1 MQYTSGSTANPRGV
15 VLSMRNVTENVDQII
30 RNYFRHEGG
39 APRLPSSVVSW
50 LPLYHDMGLMVG
62 LFIPLFVGCPV
73 ILTSPEAFIRKPAR
87 WMQLLAKHQAPF
99 SAAPNFAFD
108 LAVAKT
114 SEEDMAGLDLGHV
127 NTIINGAEQVQPN
140 TITKFL
146 RRFRP
151 YNLMP
156 AAVKPS
162 YGMAEAVVY
171 LATTK
176 AGSPPTST
184 EFDAD
189 SLARGHAELS
199 TFETE
204 RATRLIRYHSDDKEP
219 LLRIVDP
226 DSNIELGPG
235 RIGEIWI
242 HGKNVSTGYHN
253 ADDALNR
260 DKFQAS
266 IREASAGTPRSP
278 WLRTGD
284 LGFIVGDEFYIVGR
298 MKDLIIQ
305 DGVNHYP
312 DDIETTVKEF
322 TGGRVAAFSVSD
334 DGVEH
339 LVIAAE
345 VRTEHGPDKVTIMDF
360 STIKR
365 LVVSALSKLHG
376 LHVTD
381 FLLVPPGALPKTTS
395 GKISRAACAKQY
407 GANKL
412 QRSSNVPMTD
422 GSVTADKLQKW
433 FREYL
438 STHIECHPNEVSL
451 DVPIRD
457 LGLKSIDVLAIPGD
471 LGDRFGFCI
480 PDLAVWDNP
489 SANDLIDSLLNQR
502 SADSLRESHGHAD
515 RNTQGRG
522 SINEPVAVIGV
533 GCRFPGDIDGPERLW
548 DFLTEKKCAI
558 TAYPDRGFTNAG
570 TFAES
575 GGFLKDVAGF
585 DNRFFDIPPDEALRM
600 DPQQRLLLE
609 VSWEALE
616 HAGIIPESLRL
627 SRTGVFVGVSSTDY
641 VRLVS
646 ASAQQKSTIWD
657 NTGGSSSI
665 IANRISYFLD
675 IQGPSIVIDTACS
688 SSLVAVHL
696 ACRSLSTWDCDIA
709 LVGGTNVLISP
720 EPWGGFR
727 EAGILSQT
735 GCCHAFDKS
744 ADGMVRG
751 EGCGVIVLQRLS
763 DARLEGRR
771 ILAILTGSAVNQDGK
786 SNGIMAPN
794 PSAQIGVLE
803 NACKSARVDPL
814 EIGYVEAHGTGTSL
828 GDRIEAHALG
838 MVFGRKRPGSGPL
851 MIGSIKP
858 NIGHLEGAAGIAGLI
873 KAVLMVERGS
883 LLPSGGFTEP
893 NPAIPFTELGL
904 RVVDELQ
911 EWPVVAGRPRR
922 AGVSSFGFGG
932 TNAHV
937 IVEEAGSVG
946 ADTVS
951 GRADVGGSG
960 GGVVAWVISGKTASA
975 LAAQAGRLGRYVR
988 ARPALDVV
996 DVGYS
1001 LVSTRSVFDHRAVV
1015 VGQTR
1020 DELLAGL
1027 AGVVAGRPEAG
1038 VVCGVG
1044 KPAGKTAFVFAG
1056 QGSQWLGMGSEL
1068 YAAYPVFAEALDAV
1082 VDELDRHL
1090 RYPLRDVIWG
1100 HDQDLLNTTEF
1111 AQPALF
1117 AVEVALYRLLMS
1129 WGVRPGLVLGHSV
1142 GELAAAHVAGALCL
1156 PDAAML
1162 VAARGRLMQAL
1173 PAGGAMFAVQARED
1187 EVAPMLG
1194 HDVSIAAVNGPA
1206 SVVISGAHD
1215 AVSAIADRLR
1225 GQGRR
1230 VHRLAV
1236 SHAFHSALME
1246 PMIAEFTA
1254 VAAELSVG
1262 LPTIPVISNVT
1273 GQLVADDFASAD
1285 YWARHIRAVVR
1296 FGDSVRSAHCAGAS
1310 RFIEVGPGGG
1320 LTSLIEASL
1329 ADAQIV
1335 SVPTLRKD
1343 RPEPV
1348 SVMTAAAQGFV
1359 SGMGLD
1365 WASVFSGYRPK
1376 RVELPTYA
1384 FQHQKFWLAPAPSVS
1399 DPTAAGQIG
1408 ASDGGAELLASS
1420 GFAAR
1425 LAGRSADEQL
1435 AAAIEVVCE
1444 HAAAV
1449 LGRDGAAG
1457 LDAGQAFADSGF
1469 NSLSAVELRNR
1480 LTAVTAVTLPATA
1493 IFDHP
1498 TPTELAQYLITQI
1511 DGHGS
1516 SAAAAANP
1524 AERIDALTDLFLQA
1538 CDAGRDADGWK
1549 MVALASN
1556 TRERMSSP
1564 VRNNVSKNVA
1574 LLADGISDVVVICIP
1589 TLTVLSDQREY
1600 RDIANAM
1607 TGRHSVYSLTL
1618 PGFDSSDALPQNAD
1632 MIVETVSN
1640 AIIDVV
1646 GGSCRFVLS
1655 GYSSGG
1661 VLAYALCSHLSV
1673 KHQRNPLGVALID
1686 TYLPSQIAN
1695 PSMNEGFSPNDTGK
1709 GLSREVIRVARMLN
1723 RLTATRLT
1731 AAATY
1736 AAIFQAWEPG
1746 RSMAPVLNIVAK
1758 DRIATVEN
1766 LREERINRWRTAAAE
1781 AAYSVAEVP
1790 GDHFGM
1796 MSTSSEA
1803 IATEIHD
1810 WISGLVRGPHR

>member
-1 MQYTSGSTANPRGV
+1 
-15 VLSMRNVTENVDQII
+15 
-30 RNYFRHEGG
+30 
-39 APRLPSSVVSW
+39 
-50 LPLYHDMGLMVG
+50 
-62 LFIPLFVGCPV
+62 
-73 ILTSPEAFIRKPAR
+73 
-87 WMQLLAKHQAPF
+87 
-99 SAAPNFAFD
+99 
-108 LAVAKT
+108 
-114 SEEDMAGLDLGHV
+114 
-127 NTIINGAEQVQPN
+127 
-140 TITKFL
+140 
-146 RRFRP
+146 
-151 YNLMP
+151 
-156 AAVKPS
+156 
-162 YGMAEAVVY
+162 
-171 LATTK
+171 
-176 AGSPPTST
+176 
-184 EFDAD
+184 
-189 SLARGHAELS
+189 
-199 TFETE
+199 
-204 RATRLIRYHSDDKEP
+204 
-219 LLRIVDP
+219 
-226 DSNIELGPG
+226 
-235 RIGEIWI
+235 
-242 HGKNVSTGYHN
+242 
-253 ADDALNR
+253 
-260 DKFQAS
+260 
-266 IREASAGTPRSP
+266 
-278 WLRTGD
+278 
-284 LGFIVGDEFYIVGR
+284 
-298 MKDLIIQ
+298 
-305 DGVNHYP
+305 
-312 DDIETTVKEF
+312 
-322 TGGRVAAFSVSD
+322 
-334 DGVEH
+334 
-339 LVIAAE
+339 
-345 VRTEHGPDKVTIMDF
+345 
-360 STIKR
+360 
-365 LVVSALSKLHG
+365 
-376 LHVTD
+376 
-381 FLLVPPGALPKTTS
+381 
-395 GKISRAACAKQY
+395 
-407 GANKL
+407 
-412 QRSSNVPMTD
+412 MTD

-911 EWPVVAGRPRR
+911 EWSVVAGRPRR

-1117 AVEVALYRLLMS
+1117 AVEVALYRLVMS

-1524 AERIDALTDLFLQA
+1524 AERIDALTDVFLQA

-1810 WISGLVRGPHR
+1810 WISGLVRGPHP

>member
-1 MQYTSGSTANPRGV
+1 
-15 VLSMRNVTENVDQII
+15 
-30 RNYFRHEGG
+30 
-39 APRLPSSVVSW
+39 
-50 LPLYHDMGLMVG
+50 
-62 LFIPLFVGCPV
+62 
-73 ILTSPEAFIRKPAR
+73 
-87 WMQLLAKHQAPF
+87 
-99 SAAPNFAFD
+99 
-108 LAVAKT
+108 
-114 SEEDMAGLDLGHV
+114 
-127 NTIINGAEQVQPN
+127 
-140 TITKFL
+140 
-146 RRFRP
+146 
-151 YNLMP
+151 
-156 AAVKPS
+156 
-162 YGMAEAVVY
+162 
-171 LATTK
+171 
-176 AGSPPTST
+176 
-184 EFDAD
+184 
-189 SLARGHAELS
+189 
-199 TFETE
+199 
-204 RATRLIRYHSDDKEP
+204 
-219 LLRIVDP
+219 
-226 DSNIELGPG
+226 
-235 RIGEIWI
+235 
-242 HGKNVSTGYHN
+242 
-253 ADDALNR
+253 
-260 DKFQAS
+260 
-266 IREASAGTPRSP
+266 
-278 WLRTGD
+278 
-284 LGFIVGDEFYIVGR
+284 
-298 MKDLIIQ
+298 
-305 DGVNHYP
+305 
-312 DDIETTVKEF
+312 
-322 TGGRVAAFSVSD
+322 
-334 DGVEH
+334 
-339 LVIAAE
+339 
-345 VRTEHGPDKVTIMDF
+345 
-360 STIKR
+360 
-365 LVVSALSKLHG
+365 
-376 LHVTD
+376 
-381 FLLVPPGALPKTTS
+381 
-395 GKISRAACAKQY
+395 
-407 GANKL
+407 
-412 QRSSNVPMTD
+412 MTD

-471 LGDRFGFCI
+471 LLDRFGFCI

>member
-1 MQYTSGSTANPRGV
+1 MVSR
-15 VLSMRNVTENVDQII
+15 VLVHAYRV
-30 RNYFRHEGG
+30 
-39 APRLPSSVVSW
+39 SS
-50 LPLYHDMGLMVG
+50 
-62 LFIPLFVGCPV
+62 
-73 ILTSPEAFIRKPAR
+73 
-87 WMQLLAKHQAPF
+87 
-99 SAAPNFAFD
+99 
-108 LAVAKT
+108 
-114 SEEDMAGLDLGHV
+114 
-127 NTIINGAEQVQPN
+127 
-140 TITKFL
+140 
-146 RRFRP
+146 
-151 YNLMP
+151 
-156 AAVKPS
+156 
-162 YGMAEAVVY
+162 
-171 LATTK
+171 
-176 AGSPPTST
+176 
-184 EFDAD
+184 
-189 SLARGHAELS
+189 
-199 TFETE
+199 
-204 RATRLIRYHSDDKEP
+204 
-219 LLRIVDP
+219 
-226 DSNIELGPG
+226 
-235 RIGEIWI
+235 
-242 HGKNVSTGYHN
+242 
-253 ADDALNR
+253 
-260 DKFQAS
+260 
-266 IREASAGTPRSP
+266 
-278 WLRTGD
+278 
-284 LGFIVGDEFYIVGR
+284 
-298 MKDLIIQ
+298 
-305 DGVNHYP
+305 
-312 DDIETTVKEF
+312 
-322 TGGRVAAFSVSD
+322 
-334 DGVEH
+334 
-339 LVIAAE
+339 
-345 VRTEHGPDKVTIMDF
+345 
-360 STIKR
+360 
-365 LVVSALSKLHG
+365 
-376 LHVTD
+376 
-381 FLLVPPGALPKTTS
+381 
-395 GKISRAACAKQY
+395 
-407 GANKL
+407 
-412 QRSSNVPMTD
+412 
-422 GSVTADKLQKW
+422 
-433 FREYL
+433 
-438 STHIECHPNEVSL
+438 NEVSL

-751 EGCGVIVLQRLS
+751 EGCGVIVLQRRS

-1254 VAAELSVG
+1254 VAAELSAG

-1810 WISGLVRGPHR
+1810 WISGLVRGPHP

>member
-1 MQYTSGSTANPRGV
+1 
-15 VLSMRNVTENVDQII
+15 
-30 RNYFRHEGG
+30 
-39 APRLPSSVVSW
+39 
-50 LPLYHDMGLMVG
+50 
-62 LFIPLFVGCPV
+62 
-73 ILTSPEAFIRKPAR
+73 
-87 WMQLLAKHQAPF
+87 
-99 SAAPNFAFD
+99 
-108 LAVAKT
+108 
-114 SEEDMAGLDLGHV
+114 
-127 NTIINGAEQVQPN
+127 
-140 TITKFL
+140 
-146 RRFRP
+146 
-151 YNLMP
+151 
-156 AAVKPS
+156 
-162 YGMAEAVVY
+162 
-171 LATTK
+171 
-176 AGSPPTST
+176 
-184 EFDAD
+184 
-189 SLARGHAELS
+189 
-199 TFETE
+199 
-204 RATRLIRYHSDDKEP
+204 
-219 LLRIVDP
+219 
-226 DSNIELGPG
+226 
-235 RIGEIWI
+235 
-242 HGKNVSTGYHN
+242 
-253 ADDALNR
+253 
-260 DKFQAS
+260 
-266 IREASAGTPRSP
+266 
-278 WLRTGD
+278 
-284 LGFIVGDEFYIVGR
+284 
-298 MKDLIIQ
+298 
-305 DGVNHYP
+305 
-312 DDIETTVKEF
+312 
-322 TGGRVAAFSVSD
+322 
-334 DGVEH
+334 
-339 LVIAAE
+339 
-345 VRTEHGPDKVTIMDF
+345 
-360 STIKR
+360 
-365 LVVSALSKLHG
+365 
-376 LHVTD
+376 
-381 FLLVPPGALPKTTS
+381 
-395 GKISRAACAKQY
+395 
-407 GANKL
+407 
-412 QRSSNVPMTD
+412 MTD

-641 VRLVS
+641 IRLVS

>member
-1 MQYTSGSTANPRGV
+1 MVSR
-15 VLSMRNVTENVDQII
+15 VLVHAYRV
-30 RNYFRHEGG
+30 
-39 APRLPSSVVSW
+39 SS
-50 LPLYHDMGLMVG
+50 
-62 LFIPLFVGCPV
+62 
-73 ILTSPEAFIRKPAR
+73 
-87 WMQLLAKHQAPF
+87 
-99 SAAPNFAFD
+99 
-108 LAVAKT
+108 
-114 SEEDMAGLDLGHV
+114 
-127 NTIINGAEQVQPN
+127 
-140 TITKFL
+140 
-146 RRFRP
+146 
-151 YNLMP
+151 
-156 AAVKPS
+156 
-162 YGMAEAVVY
+162 
-171 LATTK
+171 
-176 AGSPPTST
+176 
-184 EFDAD
+184 
-189 SLARGHAELS
+189 
-199 TFETE
+199 
-204 RATRLIRYHSDDKEP
+204 
-219 LLRIVDP
+219 
-226 DSNIELGPG
+226 
-235 RIGEIWI
+235 
-242 HGKNVSTGYHN
+242 
-253 ADDALNR
+253 
-260 DKFQAS
+260 
-266 IREASAGTPRSP
+266 
-278 WLRTGD
+278 
-284 LGFIVGDEFYIVGR
+284 
-298 MKDLIIQ
+298 
-305 DGVNHYP
+305 
-312 DDIETTVKEF
+312 
-322 TGGRVAAFSVSD
+322 
-334 DGVEH
+334 
-339 LVIAAE
+339 
-345 VRTEHGPDKVTIMDF
+345 
-360 STIKR
+360 
-365 LVVSALSKLHG
+365 
-376 LHVTD
+376 
-381 FLLVPPGALPKTTS
+381 
-395 GKISRAACAKQY
+395 
-407 GANKL
+407 
-412 QRSSNVPMTD
+412 
-422 GSVTADKLQKW
+422 
-433 FREYL
+433 
-438 STHIECHPNEVSL
+438 NEVSL

-1736 AAIFQAWEPG
+1736 AAIFQVWEPG

-1810 WISGLVRGPHR
+1810 WISGLVRGPHP

>member
-1 MQYTSGSTANPRGV
+1 MVSR
-15 VLSMRNVTENVDQII
+15 VLVHAYRV
-30 RNYFRHEGG
+30 
-39 APRLPSSVVSW
+39 SS
-50 LPLYHDMGLMVG
+50 
-62 LFIPLFVGCPV
+62 
-73 ILTSPEAFIRKPAR
+73 
-87 WMQLLAKHQAPF
+87 
-99 SAAPNFAFD
+99 
-108 LAVAKT
+108 
-114 SEEDMAGLDLGHV
+114 
-127 NTIINGAEQVQPN
+127 
-140 TITKFL
+140 
-146 RRFRP
+146 
-151 YNLMP
+151 
-156 AAVKPS
+156 
-162 YGMAEAVVY
+162 
-171 LATTK
+171 
-176 AGSPPTST
+176 
-184 EFDAD
+184 
-189 SLARGHAELS
+189 
-199 TFETE
+199 
-204 RATRLIRYHSDDKEP
+204 
-219 LLRIVDP
+219 
-226 DSNIELGPG
+226 
-235 RIGEIWI
+235 
-242 HGKNVSTGYHN
+242 
-253 ADDALNR
+253 
-260 DKFQAS
+260 
-266 IREASAGTPRSP
+266 
-278 WLRTGD
+278 
-284 LGFIVGDEFYIVGR
+284 
-298 MKDLIIQ
+298 
-305 DGVNHYP
+305 
-312 DDIETTVKEF
+312 
-322 TGGRVAAFSVSD
+322 
-334 DGVEH
+334 
-339 LVIAAE
+339 
-345 VRTEHGPDKVTIMDF
+345 
-360 STIKR
+360 
-365 LVVSALSKLHG
+365 
-376 LHVTD
+376 
-381 FLLVPPGALPKTTS
+381 
-395 GKISRAACAKQY
+395 
-407 GANKL
+407 
-412 QRSSNVPMTD
+412 
-422 GSVTADKLQKW
+422 
-433 FREYL
+433 
-438 STHIECHPNEVSL
+438 NEVSL

-1646 GGSCRFVLS
+1646 GGSCLFVLS

-1810 WISGLVRGPHR
+1810 WISGLVRGPHP

>member
-1 MQYTSGSTANPRGV
+1 
-15 VLSMRNVTENVDQII
+15 
-30 RNYFRHEGG
+30 
-39 APRLPSSVVSW
+39 
-50 LPLYHDMGLMVG
+50 
-62 LFIPLFVGCPV
+62 
-73 ILTSPEAFIRKPAR
+73 
-87 WMQLLAKHQAPF
+87 
-99 SAAPNFAFD
+99 
-108 LAVAKT
+108 
-114 SEEDMAGLDLGHV
+114 
-127 NTIINGAEQVQPN
+127 
-140 TITKFL
+140 
-146 RRFRP
+146 
-151 YNLMP
+151 
-156 AAVKPS
+156 
-162 YGMAEAVVY
+162 
-171 LATTK
+171 
-176 AGSPPTST
+176 
-184 EFDAD
+184 
-189 SLARGHAELS
+189 
-199 TFETE
+199 
-204 RATRLIRYHSDDKEP
+204 
-219 LLRIVDP
+219 
-226 DSNIELGPG
+226 
-235 RIGEIWI
+235 
-242 HGKNVSTGYHN
+242 
-253 ADDALNR
+253 
-260 DKFQAS
+260 
-266 IREASAGTPRSP
+266 
-278 WLRTGD
+278 
-284 LGFIVGDEFYIVGR
+284 
-298 MKDLIIQ
+298 
-305 DGVNHYP
+305 
-312 DDIETTVKEF
+312 
-322 TGGRVAAFSVSD
+322 
-334 DGVEH
+334 
-339 LVIAAE
+339 
-345 VRTEHGPDKVTIMDF
+345 
-360 STIKR
+360 
-365 LVVSALSKLHG
+365 
-376 LHVTD
+376 
-381 FLLVPPGALPKTTS
+381 
-395 GKISRAACAKQY
+395 
-407 GANKL
+407 
-412 QRSSNVPMTD
+412 MTD

-433 FREYL
+433 FREYV

-1709 GLSREVIRVARMLN
+1709 GLSLEVIRVARMLN

-1810 WISGLVRGPHR
+1810 WISGLVRGPHP

>member
-1 MQYTSGSTANPRGV
+1 
-15 VLSMRNVTENVDQII
+15 
-30 RNYFRHEGG
+30 
-39 APRLPSSVVSW
+39 
-50 LPLYHDMGLMVG
+50 
-62 LFIPLFVGCPV
+62 
-73 ILTSPEAFIRKPAR
+73 
-87 WMQLLAKHQAPF
+87 
-99 SAAPNFAFD
+99 
-108 LAVAKT
+108 
-114 SEEDMAGLDLGHV
+114 
-127 NTIINGAEQVQPN
+127 
-140 TITKFL
+140 
-146 RRFRP
+146 
-151 YNLMP
+151 
-156 AAVKPS
+156 
-162 YGMAEAVVY
+162 
-171 LATTK
+171 
-176 AGSPPTST
+176 
-184 EFDAD
+184 
-189 SLARGHAELS
+189 
-199 TFETE
+199 
-204 RATRLIRYHSDDKEP
+204 
-219 LLRIVDP
+219 
-226 DSNIELGPG
+226 
-235 RIGEIWI
+235 
-242 HGKNVSTGYHN
+242 
-253 ADDALNR
+253 
-260 DKFQAS
+260 
-266 IREASAGTPRSP
+266 
-278 WLRTGD
+278 
-284 LGFIVGDEFYIVGR
+284 
-298 MKDLIIQ
+298 
-305 DGVNHYP
+305 
-312 DDIETTVKEF
+312 
-322 TGGRVAAFSVSD
+322 
-334 DGVEH
+334 
-339 LVIAAE
+339 
-345 VRTEHGPDKVTIMDF
+345 
-360 STIKR
+360 
-365 LVVSALSKLHG
+365 
-376 LHVTD
+376 
-381 FLLVPPGALPKTTS
+381 
-395 GKISRAACAKQY
+395 
-407 GANKL
+407 
-412 QRSSNVPMTD
+412 MTD

-1162 VAARGRLMQAL
+1162 VAARGRLMQAW

-1810 WISGLVRGPHR
+1810 WISGLVRGPHP

>member
-1 MQYTSGSTANPRGV
+1 
-15 VLSMRNVTENVDQII
+15 
-30 RNYFRHEGG
+30 
-39 APRLPSSVVSW
+39 
-50 LPLYHDMGLMVG
+50 
-62 LFIPLFVGCPV
+62 
-73 ILTSPEAFIRKPAR
+73 
-87 WMQLLAKHQAPF
+87 
-99 SAAPNFAFD
+99 
-108 LAVAKT
+108 
-114 SEEDMAGLDLGHV
+114 
-127 NTIINGAEQVQPN
+127 
-140 TITKFL
+140 
-146 RRFRP
+146 
-151 YNLMP
+151 
-156 AAVKPS
+156 
-162 YGMAEAVVY
+162 
-171 LATTK
+171 
-176 AGSPPTST
+176 
-184 EFDAD
+184 
-189 SLARGHAELS
+189 
-199 TFETE
+199 
-204 RATRLIRYHSDDKEP
+204 
-219 LLRIVDP
+219 
-226 DSNIELGPG
+226 
-235 RIGEIWI
+235 
-242 HGKNVSTGYHN
+242 
-253 ADDALNR
+253 
-260 DKFQAS
+260 
-266 IREASAGTPRSP
+266 
-278 WLRTGD
+278 
-284 LGFIVGDEFYIVGR
+284 
-298 MKDLIIQ
+298 
-305 DGVNHYP
+305 
-312 DDIETTVKEF
+312 
-322 TGGRVAAFSVSD
+322 
-334 DGVEH
+334 
-339 LVIAAE
+339 
-345 VRTEHGPDKVTIMDF
+345 
-360 STIKR
+360 
-365 LVVSALSKLHG
+365 
-376 LHVTD
+376 
-381 FLLVPPGALPKTTS
+381 
-395 GKISRAACAKQY
+395 
-407 GANKL
+407 
-412 QRSSNVPMTD
+412 MTD

-433 FREYL
+433 FREYV

-675 IQGPSIVIDTACS
+675 IQGPPIVIDTACS

-709 LVGGTNVLISP
+709 LVGGTNVLTSP

-1810 WISGLVRGPHR
+1810 WISGLVRGPHP

>member
-1 MQYTSGSTANPRGV
+1 
-15 VLSMRNVTENVDQII
+15 
-30 RNYFRHEGG
+30 
-39 APRLPSSVVSW
+39 
-50 LPLYHDMGLMVG
+50 
-62 LFIPLFVGCPV
+62 
-73 ILTSPEAFIRKPAR
+73 
-87 WMQLLAKHQAPF
+87 
-99 SAAPNFAFD
+99 
-108 LAVAKT
+108 
-114 SEEDMAGLDLGHV
+114 
-127 NTIINGAEQVQPN
+127 
-140 TITKFL
+140 
-146 RRFRP
+146 
-151 YNLMP
+151 
-156 AAVKPS
+156 
-162 YGMAEAVVY
+162 
-171 LATTK
+171 
-176 AGSPPTST
+176 
-184 EFDAD
+184 
-189 SLARGHAELS
+189 
-199 TFETE
+199 
-204 RATRLIRYHSDDKEP
+204 
-219 LLRIVDP
+219 
-226 DSNIELGPG
+226 
-235 RIGEIWI
+235 
-242 HGKNVSTGYHN
+242 
-253 ADDALNR
+253 
-260 DKFQAS
+260 
-266 IREASAGTPRSP
+266 
-278 WLRTGD
+278 
-284 LGFIVGDEFYIVGR
+284 
-298 MKDLIIQ
+298 
-305 DGVNHYP
+305 
-312 DDIETTVKEF
+312 
-322 TGGRVAAFSVSD
+322 
-334 DGVEH
+334 
-339 LVIAAE
+339 
-345 VRTEHGPDKVTIMDF
+345 
-360 STIKR
+360 
-365 LVVSALSKLHG
+365 
-376 LHVTD
+376 
-381 FLLVPPGALPKTTS
+381 
-395 GKISRAACAKQY
+395 
-407 GANKL
+407 
-412 QRSSNVPMTD
+412 MTD

-960 GGVVAWVISGKTASA
+960 GGVVAWVISGKKASA

-1723 RLTATRLT
+1723 RLTAARLT

-1810 WISGLVRGPHR
+1810 WISGLVRGPHP

>member
-1 MQYTSGSTANPRGV
+1 
-15 VLSMRNVTENVDQII
+15 
-30 RNYFRHEGG
+30 
-39 APRLPSSVVSW
+39 
-50 LPLYHDMGLMVG
+50 
-62 LFIPLFVGCPV
+62 
-73 ILTSPEAFIRKPAR
+73 
-87 WMQLLAKHQAPF
+87 
-99 SAAPNFAFD
+99 
-108 LAVAKT
+108 
-114 SEEDMAGLDLGHV
+114 
-127 NTIINGAEQVQPN
+127 
-140 TITKFL
+140 
-146 RRFRP
+146 
-151 YNLMP
+151 
-156 AAVKPS
+156 
-162 YGMAEAVVY
+162 
-171 LATTK
+171 
-176 AGSPPTST
+176 
-184 EFDAD
+184 
-189 SLARGHAELS
+189 
-199 TFETE
+199 
-204 RATRLIRYHSDDKEP
+204 
-219 LLRIVDP
+219 
-226 DSNIELGPG
+226 
-235 RIGEIWI
+235 
-242 HGKNVSTGYHN
+242 
-253 ADDALNR
+253 
-260 DKFQAS
+260 
-266 IREASAGTPRSP
+266 
-278 WLRTGD
+278 
-284 LGFIVGDEFYIVGR
+284 
-298 MKDLIIQ
+298 
-305 DGVNHYP
+305 
-312 DDIETTVKEF
+312 
-322 TGGRVAAFSVSD
+322 
-334 DGVEH
+334 
-339 LVIAAE
+339 
-345 VRTEHGPDKVTIMDF
+345 
-360 STIKR
+360 
-365 LVVSALSKLHG
+365 
-376 LHVTD
+376 
-381 FLLVPPGALPKTTS
+381 
-395 GKISRAACAKQY
+395 
-407 GANKL
+407 
-412 QRSSNVPMTD
+412 MTD

-433 FREYL
+433 FREYV

-548 DFLTEKKCAI
+548 DFLTEKKYAI

-1810 WISGLVRGPHR
+1810 WISGLVRGPHP

>member
-1 MQYTSGSTANPRGV
+1 
-15 VLSMRNVTENVDQII
+15 
-30 RNYFRHEGG
+30 
-39 APRLPSSVVSW
+39 
-50 LPLYHDMGLMVG
+50 
-62 LFIPLFVGCPV
+62 
-73 ILTSPEAFIRKPAR
+73 
-87 WMQLLAKHQAPF
+87 
-99 SAAPNFAFD
+99 
-108 LAVAKT
+108 
-114 SEEDMAGLDLGHV
+114 
-127 NTIINGAEQVQPN
+127 
-140 TITKFL
+140 
-146 RRFRP
+146 
-151 YNLMP
+151 
-156 AAVKPS
+156 
-162 YGMAEAVVY
+162 
-171 LATTK
+171 
-176 AGSPPTST
+176 
-184 EFDAD
+184 
-189 SLARGHAELS
+189 
-199 TFETE
+199 
-204 RATRLIRYHSDDKEP
+204 
-219 LLRIVDP
+219 
-226 DSNIELGPG
+226 
-235 RIGEIWI
+235 
-242 HGKNVSTGYHN
+242 
-253 ADDALNR
+253 
-260 DKFQAS
+260 
-266 IREASAGTPRSP
+266 
-278 WLRTGD
+278 
-284 LGFIVGDEFYIVGR
+284 
-298 MKDLIIQ
+298 
-305 DGVNHYP
+305 
-312 DDIETTVKEF
+312 
-322 TGGRVAAFSVSD
+322 
-334 DGVEH
+334 
-339 LVIAAE
+339 
-345 VRTEHGPDKVTIMDF
+345 
-360 STIKR
+360 
-365 LVVSALSKLHG
+365 
-376 LHVTD
+376 
-381 FLLVPPGALPKTTS
+381 
-395 GKISRAACAKQY
+395 
-407 GANKL
+407 
-412 QRSSNVPMTD
+412 MTD

-433 FREYL
+433 FREYV

-471 LGDRFGFCI
+471 LGYRFGFCI

-646 ASAQQKSTIWD
+646 ASAQQNSTIWD

-922 AGVSSFGFGG
+922 AGLSSFGFGG

-1810 WISGLVRGPHR
+1810 WISGLVRGPHP

>member
-1 MQYTSGSTANPRGV
+1 MVSR
-15 VLSMRNVTENVDQII
+15 VLVHAYRV
-30 RNYFRHEGG
+30 
-39 APRLPSSVVSW
+39 SS
-50 LPLYHDMGLMVG
+50 
-62 LFIPLFVGCPV
+62 
-73 ILTSPEAFIRKPAR
+73 
-87 WMQLLAKHQAPF
+87 
-99 SAAPNFAFD
+99 
-108 LAVAKT
+108 
-114 SEEDMAGLDLGHV
+114 
-127 NTIINGAEQVQPN
+127 
-140 TITKFL
+140 
-146 RRFRP
+146 
-151 YNLMP
+151 
-156 AAVKPS
+156 
-162 YGMAEAVVY
+162 
-171 LATTK
+171 
-176 AGSPPTST
+176 
-184 EFDAD
+184 
-189 SLARGHAELS
+189 
-199 TFETE
+199 
-204 RATRLIRYHSDDKEP
+204 
-219 LLRIVDP
+219 
-226 DSNIELGPG
+226 
-235 RIGEIWI
+235 
-242 HGKNVSTGYHN
+242 
-253 ADDALNR
+253 
-260 DKFQAS
+260 
-266 IREASAGTPRSP
+266 
-278 WLRTGD
+278 
-284 LGFIVGDEFYIVGR
+284 
-298 MKDLIIQ
+298 
-305 DGVNHYP
+305 
-312 DDIETTVKEF
+312 
-322 TGGRVAAFSVSD
+322 
-334 DGVEH
+334 
-339 LVIAAE
+339 
-345 VRTEHGPDKVTIMDF
+345 
-360 STIKR
+360 
-365 LVVSALSKLHG
+365 
-376 LHVTD
+376 
-381 FLLVPPGALPKTTS
+381 
-395 GKISRAACAKQY
+395 
-407 GANKL
+407 
-412 QRSSNVPMTD
+412 
-422 GSVTADKLQKW
+422 
-433 FREYL
+433 
-438 STHIECHPNEVSL
+438 NEVSL

-1449 LGRDGAAG
+1449 LGRDGAAA

-1810 WISGLVRGPHR
+1810 WISGLVRGPHP

>member
-1 MQYTSGSTANPRGV
+1 
-15 VLSMRNVTENVDQII
+15 
-30 RNYFRHEGG
+30 
-39 APRLPSSVVSW
+39 
-50 LPLYHDMGLMVG
+50 
-62 LFIPLFVGCPV
+62 
-73 ILTSPEAFIRKPAR
+73 
-87 WMQLLAKHQAPF
+87 
-99 SAAPNFAFD
+99 
-108 LAVAKT
+108 
-114 SEEDMAGLDLGHV
+114 
-127 NTIINGAEQVQPN
+127 
-140 TITKFL
+140 
-146 RRFRP
+146 
-151 YNLMP
+151 
-156 AAVKPS
+156 
-162 YGMAEAVVY
+162 
-171 LATTK
+171 
-176 AGSPPTST
+176 
-184 EFDAD
+184 
-189 SLARGHAELS
+189 
-199 TFETE
+199 
-204 RATRLIRYHSDDKEP
+204 
-219 LLRIVDP
+219 
-226 DSNIELGPG
+226 
-235 RIGEIWI
+235 
-242 HGKNVSTGYHN
+242 
-253 ADDALNR
+253 
-260 DKFQAS
+260 
-266 IREASAGTPRSP
+266 
-278 WLRTGD
+278 
-284 LGFIVGDEFYIVGR
+284 
-298 MKDLIIQ
+298 
-305 DGVNHYP
+305 
-312 DDIETTVKEF
+312 
-322 TGGRVAAFSVSD
+322 
-334 DGVEH
+334 
-339 LVIAAE
+339 
-345 VRTEHGPDKVTIMDF
+345 
-360 STIKR
+360 
-365 LVVSALSKLHG
+365 
-376 LHVTD
+376 
-381 FLLVPPGALPKTTS
+381 
-395 GKISRAACAKQY
+395 
-407 GANKL
+407 
-412 QRSSNVPMTD
+412 MTD

-1117 AVEVALYRLLMS
+1117 AVEVALYRLVMS

-1524 AERIDALTDLFLQA
+1524 AERIDALTDVFLQA

-1574 LLADGISDVVVICIP
+1574 LLADGIFDVVVICIP

-1810 WISGLVRGPHR
+1810 WISGLVRGPHP

>member
-1 MQYTSGSTANPRGV
+1 
-15 VLSMRNVTENVDQII
+15 
-30 RNYFRHEGG
+30 
-39 APRLPSSVVSW
+39 
-50 LPLYHDMGLMVG
+50 
-62 LFIPLFVGCPV
+62 
-73 ILTSPEAFIRKPAR
+73 
-87 WMQLLAKHQAPF
+87 
-99 SAAPNFAFD
+99 
-108 LAVAKT
+108 
-114 SEEDMAGLDLGHV
+114 
-127 NTIINGAEQVQPN
+127 
-140 TITKFL
+140 
-146 RRFRP
+146 
-151 YNLMP
+151 
-156 AAVKPS
+156 
-162 YGMAEAVVY
+162 
-171 LATTK
+171 
-176 AGSPPTST
+176 
-184 EFDAD
+184 
-189 SLARGHAELS
+189 
-199 TFETE
+199 
-204 RATRLIRYHSDDKEP
+204 
-219 LLRIVDP
+219 
-226 DSNIELGPG
+226 
-235 RIGEIWI
+235 
-242 HGKNVSTGYHN
+242 
-253 ADDALNR
+253 
-260 DKFQAS
+260 
-266 IREASAGTPRSP
+266 
-278 WLRTGD
+278 
-284 LGFIVGDEFYIVGR
+284 
-298 MKDLIIQ
+298 
-305 DGVNHYP
+305 
-312 DDIETTVKEF
+312 
-322 TGGRVAAFSVSD
+322 
-334 DGVEH
+334 
-339 LVIAAE
+339 
-345 VRTEHGPDKVTIMDF
+345 
-360 STIKR
+360 
-365 LVVSALSKLHG
+365 
-376 LHVTD
+376 
-381 FLLVPPGALPKTTS
+381 
-395 GKISRAACAKQY
+395 
-407 GANKL
+407 
-412 QRSSNVPMTD
+412 MTD

-433 FREYL
+433 FREYV

-904 RVVDELQ
+904 RVVYELQ

-1810 WISGLVRGPHR
+1810 WISGLVRGPHP

>member
-1 MQYTSGSTANPRGV
+1 
-15 VLSMRNVTENVDQII
+15 
-30 RNYFRHEGG
+30 
-39 APRLPSSVVSW
+39 
-50 LPLYHDMGLMVG
+50 
-62 LFIPLFVGCPV
+62 
-73 ILTSPEAFIRKPAR
+73 
-87 WMQLLAKHQAPF
+87 
-99 SAAPNFAFD
+99 
-108 LAVAKT
+108 
-114 SEEDMAGLDLGHV
+114 
-127 NTIINGAEQVQPN
+127 
-140 TITKFL
+140 
-146 RRFRP
+146 
-151 YNLMP
+151 
-156 AAVKPS
+156 
-162 YGMAEAVVY
+162 
-171 LATTK
+171 
-176 AGSPPTST
+176 
-184 EFDAD
+184 
-189 SLARGHAELS
+189 
-199 TFETE
+199 
-204 RATRLIRYHSDDKEP
+204 
-219 LLRIVDP
+219 
-226 DSNIELGPG
+226 
-235 RIGEIWI
+235 
-242 HGKNVSTGYHN
+242 
-253 ADDALNR
+253 
-260 DKFQAS
+260 
-266 IREASAGTPRSP
+266 
-278 WLRTGD
+278 
-284 LGFIVGDEFYIVGR
+284 
-298 MKDLIIQ
+298 
-305 DGVNHYP
+305 
-312 DDIETTVKEF
+312 
-322 TGGRVAAFSVSD
+322 
-334 DGVEH
+334 
-339 LVIAAE
+339 
-345 VRTEHGPDKVTIMDF
+345 
-360 STIKR
+360 
-365 LVVSALSKLHG
+365 
-376 LHVTD
+376 
-381 FLLVPPGALPKTTS
+381 
-395 GKISRAACAKQY
+395 
-407 GANKL
+407 
-412 QRSSNVPMTD
+412 MTD

-522 SINEPVAVIGV
+522 SINEPFAVIGV

-1810 WISGLVRGPHR
+1810 WISGLVRGPHP

>member
-1 MQYTSGSTANPRGV
+1 
-15 VLSMRNVTENVDQII
+15 
-30 RNYFRHEGG
+30 
-39 APRLPSSVVSW
+39 
-50 LPLYHDMGLMVG
+50 
-62 LFIPLFVGCPV
+62 
-73 ILTSPEAFIRKPAR
+73 
-87 WMQLLAKHQAPF
+87 
-99 SAAPNFAFD
+99 
-108 LAVAKT
+108 
-114 SEEDMAGLDLGHV
+114 
-127 NTIINGAEQVQPN
+127 
-140 TITKFL
+140 
-146 RRFRP
+146 
-151 YNLMP
+151 
-156 AAVKPS
+156 
-162 YGMAEAVVY
+162 
-171 LATTK
+171 
-176 AGSPPTST
+176 
-184 EFDAD
+184 
-189 SLARGHAELS
+189 
-199 TFETE
+199 
-204 RATRLIRYHSDDKEP
+204 
-219 LLRIVDP
+219 
-226 DSNIELGPG
+226 
-235 RIGEIWI
+235 
-242 HGKNVSTGYHN
+242 
-253 ADDALNR
+253 
-260 DKFQAS
+260 
-266 IREASAGTPRSP
+266 
-278 WLRTGD
+278 
-284 LGFIVGDEFYIVGR
+284 
-298 MKDLIIQ
+298 
-305 DGVNHYP
+305 
-312 DDIETTVKEF
+312 
-322 TGGRVAAFSVSD
+322 
-334 DGVEH
+334 
-339 LVIAAE
+339 
-345 VRTEHGPDKVTIMDF
+345 
-360 STIKR
+360 
-365 LVVSALSKLHG
+365 
-376 LHVTD
+376 
-381 FLLVPPGALPKTTS
+381 
-395 GKISRAACAKQY
+395 
-407 GANKL
+407 
-412 QRSSNVPMTD
+412 MTD

-433 FREYL
+433 FREYV

-675 IQGPSIVIDTACS
+675 IQGPPIVIDTACS

-1564 VRNNVSKNVA
+1564 VRNNVWKNVA

-1810 WISGLVRGPHR
+1810 WISGLVRGPHP

>member
-1 MQYTSGSTANPRGV
+1 MVSR
-15 VLSMRNVTENVDQII
+15 VLVHAYRV
-30 RNYFRHEGG
+30 
-39 APRLPSSVVSW
+39 SS
-50 LPLYHDMGLMVG
+50 
-62 LFIPLFVGCPV
+62 
-73 ILTSPEAFIRKPAR
+73 
-87 WMQLLAKHQAPF
+87 
-99 SAAPNFAFD
+99 
-108 LAVAKT
+108 
-114 SEEDMAGLDLGHV
+114 
-127 NTIINGAEQVQPN
+127 
-140 TITKFL
+140 
-146 RRFRP
+146 
-151 YNLMP
+151 
-156 AAVKPS
+156 
-162 YGMAEAVVY
+162 
-171 LATTK
+171 
-176 AGSPPTST
+176 
-184 EFDAD
+184 
-189 SLARGHAELS
+189 
-199 TFETE
+199 
-204 RATRLIRYHSDDKEP
+204 
-219 LLRIVDP
+219 
-226 DSNIELGPG
+226 
-235 RIGEIWI
+235 
-242 HGKNVSTGYHN
+242 
-253 ADDALNR
+253 
-260 DKFQAS
+260 
-266 IREASAGTPRSP
+266 
-278 WLRTGD
+278 
-284 LGFIVGDEFYIVGR
+284 
-298 MKDLIIQ
+298 
-305 DGVNHYP
+305 
-312 DDIETTVKEF
+312 
-322 TGGRVAAFSVSD
+322 
-334 DGVEH
+334 
-339 LVIAAE
+339 
-345 VRTEHGPDKVTIMDF
+345 
-360 STIKR
+360 
-365 LVVSALSKLHG
+365 
-376 LHVTD
+376 
-381 FLLVPPGALPKTTS
+381 
-395 GKISRAACAKQY
+395 
-407 GANKL
+407 
-412 QRSSNVPMTD
+412 
-422 GSVTADKLQKW
+422 
-433 FREYL
+433 
-438 STHIECHPNEVSL
+438 NEVSL

-1343 RPEPV
+1343 RPAPV

-1810 WISGLVRGPHR
+1810 WISGLVRGPHP

>member
-1 MQYTSGSTANPRGV
+1 
-15 VLSMRNVTENVDQII
+15 
-30 RNYFRHEGG
+30 
-39 APRLPSSVVSW
+39 
-50 LPLYHDMGLMVG
+50 
-62 LFIPLFVGCPV
+62 
-73 ILTSPEAFIRKPAR
+73 
-87 WMQLLAKHQAPF
+87 
-99 SAAPNFAFD
+99 
-108 LAVAKT
+108 
-114 SEEDMAGLDLGHV
+114 
-127 NTIINGAEQVQPN
+127 
-140 TITKFL
+140 
-146 RRFRP
+146 
-151 YNLMP
+151 
-156 AAVKPS
+156 
-162 YGMAEAVVY
+162 
-171 LATTK
+171 
-176 AGSPPTST
+176 
-184 EFDAD
+184 
-189 SLARGHAELS
+189 
-199 TFETE
+199 
-204 RATRLIRYHSDDKEP
+204 
-219 LLRIVDP
+219 
-226 DSNIELGPG
+226 
-235 RIGEIWI
+235 
-242 HGKNVSTGYHN
+242 
-253 ADDALNR
+253 
-260 DKFQAS
+260 
-266 IREASAGTPRSP
+266 
-278 WLRTGD
+278 
-284 LGFIVGDEFYIVGR
+284 
-298 MKDLIIQ
+298 
-305 DGVNHYP
+305 
-312 DDIETTVKEF
+312 
-322 TGGRVAAFSVSD
+322 
-334 DGVEH
+334 
-339 LVIAAE
+339 
-345 VRTEHGPDKVTIMDF
+345 
-360 STIKR
+360 
-365 LVVSALSKLHG
+365 
-376 LHVTD
+376 
-381 FLLVPPGALPKTTS
+381 
-395 GKISRAACAKQY
+395 
-407 GANKL
+407 
-412 QRSSNVPMTD
+412 MTD

-457 LGLKSIDVLAIPGD
+457 LGLKSIDVLAIPVD

>member
-1 MQYTSGSTANPRGV
+1 
-15 VLSMRNVTENVDQII
+15 
-30 RNYFRHEGG
+30 
-39 APRLPSSVVSW
+39 
-50 LPLYHDMGLMVG
+50 
-62 LFIPLFVGCPV
+62 
-73 ILTSPEAFIRKPAR
+73 
-87 WMQLLAKHQAPF
+87 
-99 SAAPNFAFD
+99 
-108 LAVAKT
+108 
-114 SEEDMAGLDLGHV
+114 
-127 NTIINGAEQVQPN
+127 
-140 TITKFL
+140 
-146 RRFRP
+146 
-151 YNLMP
+151 
-156 AAVKPS
+156 
-162 YGMAEAVVY
+162 
-171 LATTK
+171 
-176 AGSPPTST
+176 
-184 EFDAD
+184 
-189 SLARGHAELS
+189 
-199 TFETE
+199 
-204 RATRLIRYHSDDKEP
+204 
-219 LLRIVDP
+219 
-226 DSNIELGPG
+226 
-235 RIGEIWI
+235 
-242 HGKNVSTGYHN
+242 
-253 ADDALNR
+253 
-260 DKFQAS
+260 
-266 IREASAGTPRSP
+266 
-278 WLRTGD
+278 
-284 LGFIVGDEFYIVGR
+284 
-298 MKDLIIQ
+298 
-305 DGVNHYP
+305 
-312 DDIETTVKEF
+312 
-322 TGGRVAAFSVSD
+322 
-334 DGVEH
+334 
-339 LVIAAE
+339 
-345 VRTEHGPDKVTIMDF
+345 
-360 STIKR
+360 
-365 LVVSALSKLHG
+365 
-376 LHVTD
+376 
-381 FLLVPPGALPKTTS
+381 
-395 GKISRAACAKQY
+395 
-407 GANKL
+407 
-412 QRSSNVPMTD
+412 MTD

-457 LGLKSIDVLAIPGD
+457 LGLKSIDVLAIPSD

-996 DVGYS
+996 GVGYS

-1810 WISGLVRGPHR
+1810 WISGLVRGPHP

>member
-1 MQYTSGSTANPRGV
+1 
-15 VLSMRNVTENVDQII
+15 
-30 RNYFRHEGG
+30 
-39 APRLPSSVVSW
+39 
-50 LPLYHDMGLMVG
+50 
-62 LFIPLFVGCPV
+62 
-73 ILTSPEAFIRKPAR
+73 
-87 WMQLLAKHQAPF
+87 
-99 SAAPNFAFD
+99 
-108 LAVAKT
+108 
-114 SEEDMAGLDLGHV
+114 
-127 NTIINGAEQVQPN
+127 
-140 TITKFL
+140 
-146 RRFRP
+146 
-151 YNLMP
+151 
-156 AAVKPS
+156 
-162 YGMAEAVVY
+162 
-171 LATTK
+171 
-176 AGSPPTST
+176 
-184 EFDAD
+184 
-189 SLARGHAELS
+189 
-199 TFETE
+199 
-204 RATRLIRYHSDDKEP
+204 
-219 LLRIVDP
+219 
-226 DSNIELGPG
+226 
-235 RIGEIWI
+235 
-242 HGKNVSTGYHN
+242 
-253 ADDALNR
+253 
-260 DKFQAS
+260 
-266 IREASAGTPRSP
+266 
-278 WLRTGD
+278 
-284 LGFIVGDEFYIVGR
+284 
-298 MKDLIIQ
+298 
-305 DGVNHYP
+305 
-312 DDIETTVKEF
+312 
-322 TGGRVAAFSVSD
+322 
-334 DGVEH
+334 
-339 LVIAAE
+339 
-345 VRTEHGPDKVTIMDF
+345 
-360 STIKR
+360 
-365 LVVSALSKLHG
+365 
-376 LHVTD
+376 
-381 FLLVPPGALPKTTS
+381 
-395 GKISRAACAKQY
+395 
-407 GANKL
+407 
-412 QRSSNVPMTD
+412 MTD

-814 EIGYVEAHGTGTSL
+814 EIGYVEAHGPGTSL

-1117 AVEVALYRLLMS
+1117 AVEVALYRLVMS

-1524 AERIDALTDLFLQA
+1524 AERIDALTDVFLQA

-1810 WISGLVRGPHR
+1810 WISGLVRGPHP

>member
-1 MQYTSGSTANPRGV
+1 
-15 VLSMRNVTENVDQII
+15 
-30 RNYFRHEGG
+30 
-39 APRLPSSVVSW
+39 
-50 LPLYHDMGLMVG
+50 
-62 LFIPLFVGCPV
+62 
-73 ILTSPEAFIRKPAR
+73 
-87 WMQLLAKHQAPF
+87 
-99 SAAPNFAFD
+99 
-108 LAVAKT
+108 
-114 SEEDMAGLDLGHV
+114 
-127 NTIINGAEQVQPN
+127 
-140 TITKFL
+140 
-146 RRFRP
+146 
-151 YNLMP
+151 
-156 AAVKPS
+156 
-162 YGMAEAVVY
+162 
-171 LATTK
+171 
-176 AGSPPTST
+176 
-184 EFDAD
+184 
-189 SLARGHAELS
+189 
-199 TFETE
+199 
-204 RATRLIRYHSDDKEP
+204 
-219 LLRIVDP
+219 
-226 DSNIELGPG
+226 
-235 RIGEIWI
+235 
-242 HGKNVSTGYHN
+242 
-253 ADDALNR
+253 
-260 DKFQAS
+260 
-266 IREASAGTPRSP
+266 
-278 WLRTGD
+278 
-284 LGFIVGDEFYIVGR
+284 
-298 MKDLIIQ
+298 
-305 DGVNHYP
+305 
-312 DDIETTVKEF
+312 
-322 TGGRVAAFSVSD
+322 
-334 DGVEH
+334 
-339 LVIAAE
+339 
-345 VRTEHGPDKVTIMDF
+345 
-360 STIKR
+360 
-365 LVVSALSKLHG
+365 
-376 LHVTD
+376 
-381 FLLVPPGALPKTTS
+381 
-395 GKISRAACAKQY
+395 
-407 GANKL
+407 
-412 QRSSNVPMTD
+412 MTD

-975 LAAQAGRLGRYVR
+975 LAAEAGRLGRYVR

>member
-1 MQYTSGSTANPRGV
+1 MVSR
-15 VLSMRNVTENVDQII
+15 VLVHAYRV
-30 RNYFRHEGG
+30 
-39 APRLPSSVVSW
+39 SS
-50 LPLYHDMGLMVG
+50 
-62 LFIPLFVGCPV
+62 
-73 ILTSPEAFIRKPAR
+73 
-87 WMQLLAKHQAPF
+87 
-99 SAAPNFAFD
+99 
-108 LAVAKT
+108 
-114 SEEDMAGLDLGHV
+114 
-127 NTIINGAEQVQPN
+127 
-140 TITKFL
+140 
-146 RRFRP
+146 
-151 YNLMP
+151 
-156 AAVKPS
+156 
-162 YGMAEAVVY
+162 
-171 LATTK
+171 
-176 AGSPPTST
+176 
-184 EFDAD
+184 
-189 SLARGHAELS
+189 
-199 TFETE
+199 
-204 RATRLIRYHSDDKEP
+204 
-219 LLRIVDP
+219 
-226 DSNIELGPG
+226 
-235 RIGEIWI
+235 
-242 HGKNVSTGYHN
+242 
-253 ADDALNR
+253 
-260 DKFQAS
+260 
-266 IREASAGTPRSP
+266 
-278 WLRTGD
+278 
-284 LGFIVGDEFYIVGR
+284 
-298 MKDLIIQ
+298 
-305 DGVNHYP
+305 
-312 DDIETTVKEF
+312 
-322 TGGRVAAFSVSD
+322 
-334 DGVEH
+334 
-339 LVIAAE
+339 
-345 VRTEHGPDKVTIMDF
+345 
-360 STIKR
+360 
-365 LVVSALSKLHG
+365 
-376 LHVTD
+376 
-381 FLLVPPGALPKTTS
+381 
-395 GKISRAACAKQY
+395 
-407 GANKL
+407 
-412 QRSSNVPMTD
+412 
-422 GSVTADKLQKW
+422 
-433 FREYL
+433 
-438 STHIECHPNEVSL
+438 NEVSL

-1090 RYPLRDVIWG
+1090 PYPLRDVIWG

-1810 WISGLVRGPHR
+1810 WISGLVRGPHP

>member
-1 MQYTSGSTANPRGV
+1 
-15 VLSMRNVTENVDQII
+15 
-30 RNYFRHEGG
+30 
-39 APRLPSSVVSW
+39 
-50 LPLYHDMGLMVG
+50 
-62 LFIPLFVGCPV
+62 
-73 ILTSPEAFIRKPAR
+73 
-87 WMQLLAKHQAPF
+87 
-99 SAAPNFAFD
+99 
-108 LAVAKT
+108 
-114 SEEDMAGLDLGHV
+114 
-127 NTIINGAEQVQPN
+127 
-140 TITKFL
+140 
-146 RRFRP
+146 
-151 YNLMP
+151 
-156 AAVKPS
+156 
-162 YGMAEAVVY
+162 
-171 LATTK
+171 
-176 AGSPPTST
+176 
-184 EFDAD
+184 
-189 SLARGHAELS
+189 
-199 TFETE
+199 
-204 RATRLIRYHSDDKEP
+204 
-219 LLRIVDP
+219 
-226 DSNIELGPG
+226 
-235 RIGEIWI
+235 
-242 HGKNVSTGYHN
+242 
-253 ADDALNR
+253 
-260 DKFQAS
+260 
-266 IREASAGTPRSP
+266 
-278 WLRTGD
+278 
-284 LGFIVGDEFYIVGR
+284 
-298 MKDLIIQ
+298 
-305 DGVNHYP
+305 
-312 DDIETTVKEF
+312 
-322 TGGRVAAFSVSD
+322 
-334 DGVEH
+334 
-339 LVIAAE
+339 
-345 VRTEHGPDKVTIMDF
+345 
-360 STIKR
+360 
-365 LVVSALSKLHG
+365 
-376 LHVTD
+376 
-381 FLLVPPGALPKTTS
+381 
-395 GKISRAACAKQY
+395 
-407 GANKL
+407 
-412 QRSSNVPMTD
+412 MTD

-883 LLPSGGFTEP
+883 LLPSGEFTEP

-1810 WISGLVRGPHR
+1810 WISGLVRGPHP

>member
-1 MQYTSGSTANPRGV
+1 MVSR
-15 VLSMRNVTENVDQII
+15 VLVHAYRV
-30 RNYFRHEGG
+30 
-39 APRLPSSVVSW
+39 SS
-50 LPLYHDMGLMVG
+50 
-62 LFIPLFVGCPV
+62 
-73 ILTSPEAFIRKPAR
+73 
-87 WMQLLAKHQAPF
+87 
-99 SAAPNFAFD
+99 
-108 LAVAKT
+108 
-114 SEEDMAGLDLGHV
+114 
-127 NTIINGAEQVQPN
+127 
-140 TITKFL
+140 
-146 RRFRP
+146 
-151 YNLMP
+151 
-156 AAVKPS
+156 
-162 YGMAEAVVY
+162 
-171 LATTK
+171 
-176 AGSPPTST
+176 
-184 EFDAD
+184 
-189 SLARGHAELS
+189 
-199 TFETE
+199 
-204 RATRLIRYHSDDKEP
+204 
-219 LLRIVDP
+219 
-226 DSNIELGPG
+226 
-235 RIGEIWI
+235 
-242 HGKNVSTGYHN
+242 
-253 ADDALNR
+253 
-260 DKFQAS
+260 
-266 IREASAGTPRSP
+266 
-278 WLRTGD
+278 
-284 LGFIVGDEFYIVGR
+284 
-298 MKDLIIQ
+298 
-305 DGVNHYP
+305 
-312 DDIETTVKEF
+312 
-322 TGGRVAAFSVSD
+322 
-334 DGVEH
+334 
-339 LVIAAE
+339 
-345 VRTEHGPDKVTIMDF
+345 
-360 STIKR
+360 
-365 LVVSALSKLHG
+365 
-376 LHVTD
+376 
-381 FLLVPPGALPKTTS
+381 
-395 GKISRAACAKQY
+395 
-407 GANKL
+407 
-412 QRSSNVPMTD
+412 
-422 GSVTADKLQKW
+422 
-433 FREYL
+433 
-438 STHIECHPNEVSL
+438 NEVSL

-727 EAGILSQT
+727 ESGILSQT

-1810 WISGLVRGPHR
+1810 WISGLVRGPHP

>member
-1 MQYTSGSTANPRGV
+1 MVSR
-15 VLSMRNVTENVDQII
+15 VLVHAYRV
-30 RNYFRHEGG
+30 
-39 APRLPSSVVSW
+39 SS
-50 LPLYHDMGLMVG
+50 
-62 LFIPLFVGCPV
+62 
-73 ILTSPEAFIRKPAR
+73 
-87 WMQLLAKHQAPF
+87 
-99 SAAPNFAFD
+99 
-108 LAVAKT
+108 
-114 SEEDMAGLDLGHV
+114 
-127 NTIINGAEQVQPN
+127 
-140 TITKFL
+140 
-146 RRFRP
+146 
-151 YNLMP
+151 
-156 AAVKPS
+156 
-162 YGMAEAVVY
+162 
-171 LATTK
+171 
-176 AGSPPTST
+176 
-184 EFDAD
+184 
-189 SLARGHAELS
+189 
-199 TFETE
+199 
-204 RATRLIRYHSDDKEP
+204 
-219 LLRIVDP
+219 
-226 DSNIELGPG
+226 
-235 RIGEIWI
+235 
-242 HGKNVSTGYHN
+242 
-253 ADDALNR
+253 
-260 DKFQAS
+260 
-266 IREASAGTPRSP
+266 
-278 WLRTGD
+278 
-284 LGFIVGDEFYIVGR
+284 
-298 MKDLIIQ
+298 
-305 DGVNHYP
+305 
-312 DDIETTVKEF
+312 
-322 TGGRVAAFSVSD
+322 
-334 DGVEH
+334 
-339 LVIAAE
+339 
-345 VRTEHGPDKVTIMDF
+345 
-360 STIKR
+360 
-365 LVVSALSKLHG
+365 
-376 LHVTD
+376 
-381 FLLVPPGALPKTTS
+381 
-395 GKISRAACAKQY
+395 
-407 GANKL
+407 
-412 QRSSNVPMTD
+412 
-422 GSVTADKLQKW
+422 
-433 FREYL
+433 
-438 STHIECHPNEVSL
+438 NEVSL

-646 ASAQQKSTIWD
+646 ASAQQKSTISD

-1810 WISGLVRGPHR
+1810 WISGLVRGPHP

>member
-1 MQYTSGSTANPRGV
+1 
-15 VLSMRNVTENVDQII
+15 
-30 RNYFRHEGG
+30 
-39 APRLPSSVVSW
+39 
-50 LPLYHDMGLMVG
+50 
-62 LFIPLFVGCPV
+62 
-73 ILTSPEAFIRKPAR
+73 
-87 WMQLLAKHQAPF
+87 
-99 SAAPNFAFD
+99 
-108 LAVAKT
+108 
-114 SEEDMAGLDLGHV
+114 
-127 NTIINGAEQVQPN
+127 
-140 TITKFL
+140 
-146 RRFRP
+146 
-151 YNLMP
+151 
-156 AAVKPS
+156 
-162 YGMAEAVVY
+162 
-171 LATTK
+171 
-176 AGSPPTST
+176 
-184 EFDAD
+184 
-189 SLARGHAELS
+189 
-199 TFETE
+199 
-204 RATRLIRYHSDDKEP
+204 
-219 LLRIVDP
+219 
-226 DSNIELGPG
+226 
-235 RIGEIWI
+235 
-242 HGKNVSTGYHN
+242 
-253 ADDALNR
+253 
-260 DKFQAS
+260 
-266 IREASAGTPRSP
+266 
-278 WLRTGD
+278 
-284 LGFIVGDEFYIVGR
+284 
-298 MKDLIIQ
+298 
-305 DGVNHYP
+305 
-312 DDIETTVKEF
+312 
-322 TGGRVAAFSVSD
+322 
-334 DGVEH
+334 
-339 LVIAAE
+339 
-345 VRTEHGPDKVTIMDF
+345 
-360 STIKR
+360 
-365 LVVSALSKLHG
+365 
-376 LHVTD
+376 
-381 FLLVPPGALPKTTS
+381 
-395 GKISRAACAKQY
+395 
-407 GANKL
+407 
-412 QRSSNVPMTD
+412 MTD

-433 FREYL
+433 FREYV

-1117 AVEVALYRLLMS
+1117 AVEGALYRLLMS

-1646 GGSCRFVLS
+1646 AGSCRFVLS

-1810 WISGLVRGPHR
+1810 WISGLVRGPHP

>member
-1 MQYTSGSTANPRGV
+1 MVSR
-15 VLSMRNVTENVDQII
+15 VLVHAYRV
-30 RNYFRHEGG
+30 
-39 APRLPSSVVSW
+39 SS
-50 LPLYHDMGLMVG
+50 
-62 LFIPLFVGCPV
+62 
-73 ILTSPEAFIRKPAR
+73 
-87 WMQLLAKHQAPF
+87 
-99 SAAPNFAFD
+99 
-108 LAVAKT
+108 
-114 SEEDMAGLDLGHV
+114 
-127 NTIINGAEQVQPN
+127 
-140 TITKFL
+140 
-146 RRFRP
+146 
-151 YNLMP
+151 
-156 AAVKPS
+156 
-162 YGMAEAVVY
+162 
-171 LATTK
+171 
-176 AGSPPTST
+176 
-184 EFDAD
+184 
-189 SLARGHAELS
+189 
-199 TFETE
+199 
-204 RATRLIRYHSDDKEP
+204 
-219 LLRIVDP
+219 
-226 DSNIELGPG
+226 
-235 RIGEIWI
+235 
-242 HGKNVSTGYHN
+242 
-253 ADDALNR
+253 
-260 DKFQAS
+260 
-266 IREASAGTPRSP
+266 
-278 WLRTGD
+278 
-284 LGFIVGDEFYIVGR
+284 
-298 MKDLIIQ
+298 
-305 DGVNHYP
+305 
-312 DDIETTVKEF
+312 
-322 TGGRVAAFSVSD
+322 
-334 DGVEH
+334 
-339 LVIAAE
+339 
-345 VRTEHGPDKVTIMDF
+345 
-360 STIKR
+360 
-365 LVVSALSKLHG
+365 
-376 LHVTD
+376 
-381 FLLVPPGALPKTTS
+381 
-395 GKISRAACAKQY
+395 
-407 GANKL
+407 
-412 QRSSNVPMTD
+412 
-422 GSVTADKLQKW
+422 
-433 FREYL
+433 
-438 STHIECHPNEVSL
+438 NEVSL

-1746 RSMAPVLNIVAK
+1746 RSMDPVLNIVAK

-1810 WISGLVRGPHR
+1810 WISGLVRGPHP

>member
-1 MQYTSGSTANPRGV
+1 MVSR
-15 VLSMRNVTENVDQII
+15 VLVHAYRV
-30 RNYFRHEGG
+30 
-39 APRLPSSVVSW
+39 SS
-50 LPLYHDMGLMVG
+50 
-62 LFIPLFVGCPV
+62 
-73 ILTSPEAFIRKPAR
+73 
-87 WMQLLAKHQAPF
+87 
-99 SAAPNFAFD
+99 
-108 LAVAKT
+108 
-114 SEEDMAGLDLGHV
+114 
-127 NTIINGAEQVQPN
+127 
-140 TITKFL
+140 
-146 RRFRP
+146 
-151 YNLMP
+151 
-156 AAVKPS
+156 
-162 YGMAEAVVY
+162 
-171 LATTK
+171 
-176 AGSPPTST
+176 
-184 EFDAD
+184 
-189 SLARGHAELS
+189 
-199 TFETE
+199 
-204 RATRLIRYHSDDKEP
+204 
-219 LLRIVDP
+219 
-226 DSNIELGPG
+226 
-235 RIGEIWI
+235 
-242 HGKNVSTGYHN
+242 
-253 ADDALNR
+253 
-260 DKFQAS
+260 
-266 IREASAGTPRSP
+266 
-278 WLRTGD
+278 
-284 LGFIVGDEFYIVGR
+284 
-298 MKDLIIQ
+298 
-305 DGVNHYP
+305 
-312 DDIETTVKEF
+312 
-322 TGGRVAAFSVSD
+322 
-334 DGVEH
+334 
-339 LVIAAE
+339 
-345 VRTEHGPDKVTIMDF
+345 
-360 STIKR
+360 
-365 LVVSALSKLHG
+365 
-376 LHVTD
+376 
-381 FLLVPPGALPKTTS
+381 
-395 GKISRAACAKQY
+395 
-407 GANKL
+407 
-412 QRSSNVPMTD
+412 
-422 GSVTADKLQKW
+422 
-433 FREYL
+433 
-438 STHIECHPNEVSL
+438 NEVSL

-609 VSWEALE
+609 VSWEALG

-1810 WISGLVRGPHR
+1810 WISGLVRGPHP

>member
-1 MQYTSGSTANPRGV
+1 MVSR
-15 VLSMRNVTENVDQII
+15 VLVHAYRV
-30 RNYFRHEGG
+30 
-39 APRLPSSVVSW
+39 SS
-50 LPLYHDMGLMVG
+50 
-62 LFIPLFVGCPV
+62 
-73 ILTSPEAFIRKPAR
+73 
-87 WMQLLAKHQAPF
+87 
-99 SAAPNFAFD
+99 
-108 LAVAKT
+108 
-114 SEEDMAGLDLGHV
+114 
-127 NTIINGAEQVQPN
+127 
-140 TITKFL
+140 
-146 RRFRP
+146 
-151 YNLMP
+151 
-156 AAVKPS
+156 
-162 YGMAEAVVY
+162 
-171 LATTK
+171 
-176 AGSPPTST
+176 
-184 EFDAD
+184 
-189 SLARGHAELS
+189 
-199 TFETE
+199 
-204 RATRLIRYHSDDKEP
+204 
-219 LLRIVDP
+219 
-226 DSNIELGPG
+226 
-235 RIGEIWI
+235 
-242 HGKNVSTGYHN
+242 
-253 ADDALNR
+253 
-260 DKFQAS
+260 
-266 IREASAGTPRSP
+266 
-278 WLRTGD
+278 
-284 LGFIVGDEFYIVGR
+284 
-298 MKDLIIQ
+298 
-305 DGVNHYP
+305 
-312 DDIETTVKEF
+312 
-322 TGGRVAAFSVSD
+322 
-334 DGVEH
+334 
-339 LVIAAE
+339 
-345 VRTEHGPDKVTIMDF
+345 
-360 STIKR
+360 
-365 LVVSALSKLHG
+365 
-376 LHVTD
+376 
-381 FLLVPPGALPKTTS
+381 
-395 GKISRAACAKQY
+395 
-407 GANKL
+407 
-412 QRSSNVPMTD
+412 
-422 GSVTADKLQKW
+422 
-433 FREYL
+433 
-438 STHIECHPNEVSL
+438 NEVSL

-480 PDLAVWDNP
+480 PDSAVWDNP

-1766 LREERINRWRTAAAE
+1766 LHEERINRWRTAAAE

-1810 WISGLVRGPHR
+1810 WISGLVRGPHP

>member
-1 MQYTSGSTANPRGV
+1 MVSR
-15 VLSMRNVTENVDQII
+15 VLVHAYRV
-30 RNYFRHEGG
+30 
-39 APRLPSSVVSW
+39 SS
-50 LPLYHDMGLMVG
+50 
-62 LFIPLFVGCPV
+62 
-73 ILTSPEAFIRKPAR
+73 
-87 WMQLLAKHQAPF
+87 
-99 SAAPNFAFD
+99 
-108 LAVAKT
+108 
-114 SEEDMAGLDLGHV
+114 
-127 NTIINGAEQVQPN
+127 
-140 TITKFL
+140 
-146 RRFRP
+146 
-151 YNLMP
+151 
-156 AAVKPS
+156 
-162 YGMAEAVVY
+162 
-171 LATTK
+171 
-176 AGSPPTST
+176 
-184 EFDAD
+184 
-189 SLARGHAELS
+189 
-199 TFETE
+199 
-204 RATRLIRYHSDDKEP
+204 
-219 LLRIVDP
+219 
-226 DSNIELGPG
+226 
-235 RIGEIWI
+235 
-242 HGKNVSTGYHN
+242 
-253 ADDALNR
+253 
-260 DKFQAS
+260 
-266 IREASAGTPRSP
+266 
-278 WLRTGD
+278 
-284 LGFIVGDEFYIVGR
+284 
-298 MKDLIIQ
+298 
-305 DGVNHYP
+305 
-312 DDIETTVKEF
+312 
-322 TGGRVAAFSVSD
+322 
-334 DGVEH
+334 
-339 LVIAAE
+339 
-345 VRTEHGPDKVTIMDF
+345 
-360 STIKR
+360 
-365 LVVSALSKLHG
+365 
-376 LHVTD
+376 
-381 FLLVPPGALPKTTS
+381 
-395 GKISRAACAKQY
+395 
-407 GANKL
+407 
-412 QRSSNVPMTD
+412 
-422 GSVTADKLQKW
+422 
-433 FREYL
+433 
-438 STHIECHPNEVSL
+438 NEVSL

-727 EAGILSQT
+727 EAGILSPT

-1810 WISGLVRGPHR
+1810 WISGLVRGPHP

>member
-1 MQYTSGSTANPRGV
+1 
-15 VLSMRNVTENVDQII
+15 
-30 RNYFRHEGG
+30 
-39 APRLPSSVVSW
+39 
-50 LPLYHDMGLMVG
+50 
-62 LFIPLFVGCPV
+62 
-73 ILTSPEAFIRKPAR
+73 
-87 WMQLLAKHQAPF
+87 
-99 SAAPNFAFD
+99 
-108 LAVAKT
+108 
-114 SEEDMAGLDLGHV
+114 
-127 NTIINGAEQVQPN
+127 
-140 TITKFL
+140 
-146 RRFRP
+146 
-151 YNLMP
+151 
-156 AAVKPS
+156 
-162 YGMAEAVVY
+162 
-171 LATTK
+171 
-176 AGSPPTST
+176 
-184 EFDAD
+184 
-189 SLARGHAELS
+189 
-199 TFETE
+199 
-204 RATRLIRYHSDDKEP
+204 
-219 LLRIVDP
+219 
-226 DSNIELGPG
+226 
-235 RIGEIWI
+235 
-242 HGKNVSTGYHN
+242 
-253 ADDALNR
+253 
-260 DKFQAS
+260 
-266 IREASAGTPRSP
+266 
-278 WLRTGD
+278 
-284 LGFIVGDEFYIVGR
+284 
-298 MKDLIIQ
+298 
-305 DGVNHYP
+305 
-312 DDIETTVKEF
+312 
-322 TGGRVAAFSVSD
+322 
-334 DGVEH
+334 
-339 LVIAAE
+339 
-345 VRTEHGPDKVTIMDF
+345 
-360 STIKR
+360 
-365 LVVSALSKLHG
+365 
-376 LHVTD
+376 
-381 FLLVPPGALPKTTS
+381 
-395 GKISRAACAKQY
+395 
-407 GANKL
+407 
-412 QRSSNVPMTD
+412 MTD

-1695 PSMNEGFSPNDTGK
+1695 PSMKEGFSPNDTGK

>member
-1 MQYTSGSTANPRGV
+1 MVSR
-15 VLSMRNVTENVDQII
+15 VLVHAYRV
-30 RNYFRHEGG
+30 
-39 APRLPSSVVSW
+39 SS
-50 LPLYHDMGLMVG
+50 
-62 LFIPLFVGCPV
+62 
-73 ILTSPEAFIRKPAR
+73 
-87 WMQLLAKHQAPF
+87 
-99 SAAPNFAFD
+99 
-108 LAVAKT
+108 
-114 SEEDMAGLDLGHV
+114 
-127 NTIINGAEQVQPN
+127 
-140 TITKFL
+140 
-146 RRFRP
+146 
-151 YNLMP
+151 
-156 AAVKPS
+156 
-162 YGMAEAVVY
+162 
-171 LATTK
+171 
-176 AGSPPTST
+176 
-184 EFDAD
+184 
-189 SLARGHAELS
+189 
-199 TFETE
+199 
-204 RATRLIRYHSDDKEP
+204 
-219 LLRIVDP
+219 
-226 DSNIELGPG
+226 
-235 RIGEIWI
+235 
-242 HGKNVSTGYHN
+242 
-253 ADDALNR
+253 
-260 DKFQAS
+260 
-266 IREASAGTPRSP
+266 
-278 WLRTGD
+278 
-284 LGFIVGDEFYIVGR
+284 
-298 MKDLIIQ
+298 
-305 DGVNHYP
+305 
-312 DDIETTVKEF
+312 
-322 TGGRVAAFSVSD
+322 
-334 DGVEH
+334 
-339 LVIAAE
+339 
-345 VRTEHGPDKVTIMDF
+345 
-360 STIKR
+360 
-365 LVVSALSKLHG
+365 
-376 LHVTD
+376 
-381 FLLVPPGALPKTTS
+381 
-395 GKISRAACAKQY
+395 
-407 GANKL
+407 
-412 QRSSNVPMTD
+412 
-422 GSVTADKLQKW
+422 
-433 FREYL
+433 
-438 STHIECHPNEVSL
+438 NEVSL

-873 KAVLMVERGS
+873 KAVLMVERGW

-1810 WISGLVRGPHR
+1810 WISGLVRGPHP

>member
-1 MQYTSGSTANPRGV
+1 MVSR
-15 VLSMRNVTENVDQII
+15 VLVHAYRV
-30 RNYFRHEGG
+30 
-39 APRLPSSVVSW
+39 SS
-50 LPLYHDMGLMVG
+50 
-62 LFIPLFVGCPV
+62 
-73 ILTSPEAFIRKPAR
+73 
-87 WMQLLAKHQAPF
+87 
-99 SAAPNFAFD
+99 
-108 LAVAKT
+108 
-114 SEEDMAGLDLGHV
+114 
-127 NTIINGAEQVQPN
+127 
-140 TITKFL
+140 
-146 RRFRP
+146 
-151 YNLMP
+151 
-156 AAVKPS
+156 
-162 YGMAEAVVY
+162 
-171 LATTK
+171 
-176 AGSPPTST
+176 
-184 EFDAD
+184 
-189 SLARGHAELS
+189 
-199 TFETE
+199 
-204 RATRLIRYHSDDKEP
+204 
-219 LLRIVDP
+219 
-226 DSNIELGPG
+226 
-235 RIGEIWI
+235 
-242 HGKNVSTGYHN
+242 
-253 ADDALNR
+253 
-260 DKFQAS
+260 
-266 IREASAGTPRSP
+266 
-278 WLRTGD
+278 
-284 LGFIVGDEFYIVGR
+284 
-298 MKDLIIQ
+298 
-305 DGVNHYP
+305 
-312 DDIETTVKEF
+312 
-322 TGGRVAAFSVSD
+322 
-334 DGVEH
+334 
-339 LVIAAE
+339 
-345 VRTEHGPDKVTIMDF
+345 
-360 STIKR
+360 
-365 LVVSALSKLHG
+365 
-376 LHVTD
+376 
-381 FLLVPPGALPKTTS
+381 
-395 GKISRAACAKQY
+395 
-407 GANKL
+407 
-412 QRSSNVPMTD
+412 
-422 GSVTADKLQKW
+422 
-433 FREYL
+433 
-438 STHIECHPNEVSL
+438 NEVSL

-1524 AERIDALTDLFLQA
+1524 TERIDALTDLFLQA

-1640 AIIDVV
+1640 TIIDVV

-1810 WISGLVRGPHR
+1810 WISGLVRGPHP

>member
-1 MQYTSGSTANPRGV
+1 MVSR
-15 VLSMRNVTENVDQII
+15 VLVHAYRV
-30 RNYFRHEGG
+30 
-39 APRLPSSVVSW
+39 SS
-50 LPLYHDMGLMVG
+50 
-62 LFIPLFVGCPV
+62 
-73 ILTSPEAFIRKPAR
+73 
-87 WMQLLAKHQAPF
+87 
-99 SAAPNFAFD
+99 
-108 LAVAKT
+108 
-114 SEEDMAGLDLGHV
+114 
-127 NTIINGAEQVQPN
+127 
-140 TITKFL
+140 
-146 RRFRP
+146 
-151 YNLMP
+151 
-156 AAVKPS
+156 
-162 YGMAEAVVY
+162 
-171 LATTK
+171 
-176 AGSPPTST
+176 
-184 EFDAD
+184 
-189 SLARGHAELS
+189 
-199 TFETE
+199 
-204 RATRLIRYHSDDKEP
+204 
-219 LLRIVDP
+219 
-226 DSNIELGPG
+226 
-235 RIGEIWI
+235 
-242 HGKNVSTGYHN
+242 
-253 ADDALNR
+253 
-260 DKFQAS
+260 
-266 IREASAGTPRSP
+266 
-278 WLRTGD
+278 
-284 LGFIVGDEFYIVGR
+284 
-298 MKDLIIQ
+298 
-305 DGVNHYP
+305 
-312 DDIETTVKEF
+312 
-322 TGGRVAAFSVSD
+322 
-334 DGVEH
+334 
-339 LVIAAE
+339 
-345 VRTEHGPDKVTIMDF
+345 
-360 STIKR
+360 
-365 LVVSALSKLHG
+365 
-376 LHVTD
+376 
-381 FLLVPPGALPKTTS
+381 
-395 GKISRAACAKQY
+395 
-407 GANKL
+407 
-412 QRSSNVPMTD
+412 
-422 GSVTADKLQKW
+422 
-433 FREYL
+433 
-438 STHIECHPNEVSL
+438 NEVSL

-585 DNRFFDIPPDEALRM
+585 DNRFFDIPLDEALRM

-1810 WISGLVRGPHR
+1810 WISGLVRGPHP

>member
-1 MQYTSGSTANPRGV
+1 
-15 VLSMRNVTENVDQII
+15 
-30 RNYFRHEGG
+30 
-39 APRLPSSVVSW
+39 
-50 LPLYHDMGLMVG
+50 
-62 LFIPLFVGCPV
+62 
-73 ILTSPEAFIRKPAR
+73 
-87 WMQLLAKHQAPF
+87 
-99 SAAPNFAFD
+99 
-108 LAVAKT
+108 
-114 SEEDMAGLDLGHV
+114 
-127 NTIINGAEQVQPN
+127 
-140 TITKFL
+140 
-146 RRFRP
+146 
-151 YNLMP
+151 
-156 AAVKPS
+156 
-162 YGMAEAVVY
+162 
-171 LATTK
+171 
-176 AGSPPTST
+176 
-184 EFDAD
+184 
-189 SLARGHAELS
+189 
-199 TFETE
+199 
-204 RATRLIRYHSDDKEP
+204 
-219 LLRIVDP
+219 
-226 DSNIELGPG
+226 
-235 RIGEIWI
+235 
-242 HGKNVSTGYHN
+242 
-253 ADDALNR
+253 
-260 DKFQAS
+260 
-266 IREASAGTPRSP
+266 
-278 WLRTGD
+278 
-284 LGFIVGDEFYIVGR
+284 
-298 MKDLIIQ
+298 
-305 DGVNHYP
+305 
-312 DDIETTVKEF
+312 
-322 TGGRVAAFSVSD
+322 
-334 DGVEH
+334 
-339 LVIAAE
+339 
-345 VRTEHGPDKVTIMDF
+345 
-360 STIKR
+360 
-365 LVVSALSKLHG
+365 
-376 LHVTD
+376 
-381 FLLVPPGALPKTTS
+381 
-395 GKISRAACAKQY
+395 
-407 GANKL
+407 
-412 QRSSNVPMTD
+412 MTD

-975 LAAQAGRLGRYVR
+975 LAAQAGRLVRYVR

-1810 WISGLVRGPHR
+1810 WISGLVRGPHP

>member
-1 MQYTSGSTANPRGV
+1 
-15 VLSMRNVTENVDQII
+15 
-30 RNYFRHEGG
+30 
-39 APRLPSSVVSW
+39 
-50 LPLYHDMGLMVG
+50 
-62 LFIPLFVGCPV
+62 
-73 ILTSPEAFIRKPAR
+73 
-87 WMQLLAKHQAPF
+87 
-99 SAAPNFAFD
+99 
-108 LAVAKT
+108 
-114 SEEDMAGLDLGHV
+114 
-127 NTIINGAEQVQPN
+127 
-140 TITKFL
+140 
-146 RRFRP
+146 
-151 YNLMP
+151 
-156 AAVKPS
+156 
-162 YGMAEAVVY
+162 
-171 LATTK
+171 
-176 AGSPPTST
+176 
-184 EFDAD
+184 
-189 SLARGHAELS
+189 
-199 TFETE
+199 
-204 RATRLIRYHSDDKEP
+204 
-219 LLRIVDP
+219 
-226 DSNIELGPG
+226 
-235 RIGEIWI
+235 
-242 HGKNVSTGYHN
+242 
-253 ADDALNR
+253 
-260 DKFQAS
+260 
-266 IREASAGTPRSP
+266 
-278 WLRTGD
+278 
-284 LGFIVGDEFYIVGR
+284 
-298 MKDLIIQ
+298 
-305 DGVNHYP
+305 
-312 DDIETTVKEF
+312 
-322 TGGRVAAFSVSD
+322 
-334 DGVEH
+334 
-339 LVIAAE
+339 
-345 VRTEHGPDKVTIMDF
+345 
-360 STIKR
+360 
-365 LVVSALSKLHG
+365 
-376 LHVTD
+376 
-381 FLLVPPGALPKTTS
+381 
-395 GKISRAACAKQY
+395 
-407 GANKL
+407 
-412 QRSSNVPMTD
+412 MTD

-433 FREYL
+433 FREYV

-1469 NSLSAVELRNR
+1469 NSLSAAELRNR

-1810 WISGLVRGPHR
+1810 WISGLVRGPHP

>member
-1 MQYTSGSTANPRGV
+1 MVSR
-15 VLSMRNVTENVDQII
+15 VLVHAYRV
-30 RNYFRHEGG
+30 
-39 APRLPSSVVSW
+39 SS
-50 LPLYHDMGLMVG
+50 
-62 LFIPLFVGCPV
+62 
-73 ILTSPEAFIRKPAR
+73 
-87 WMQLLAKHQAPF
+87 
-99 SAAPNFAFD
+99 
-108 LAVAKT
+108 
-114 SEEDMAGLDLGHV
+114 
-127 NTIINGAEQVQPN
+127 
-140 TITKFL
+140 
-146 RRFRP
+146 
-151 YNLMP
+151 
-156 AAVKPS
+156 
-162 YGMAEAVVY
+162 
-171 LATTK
+171 
-176 AGSPPTST
+176 
-184 EFDAD
+184 
-189 SLARGHAELS
+189 
-199 TFETE
+199 
-204 RATRLIRYHSDDKEP
+204 
-219 LLRIVDP
+219 
-226 DSNIELGPG
+226 
-235 RIGEIWI
+235 
-242 HGKNVSTGYHN
+242 
-253 ADDALNR
+253 
-260 DKFQAS
+260 
-266 IREASAGTPRSP
+266 
-278 WLRTGD
+278 
-284 LGFIVGDEFYIVGR
+284 
-298 MKDLIIQ
+298 
-305 DGVNHYP
+305 
-312 DDIETTVKEF
+312 
-322 TGGRVAAFSVSD
+322 
-334 DGVEH
+334 
-339 LVIAAE
+339 
-345 VRTEHGPDKVTIMDF
+345 
-360 STIKR
+360 
-365 LVVSALSKLHG
+365 
-376 LHVTD
+376 
-381 FLLVPPGALPKTTS
+381 
-395 GKISRAACAKQY
+395 
-407 GANKL
+407 
-412 QRSSNVPMTD
+412 
-422 GSVTADKLQKW
+422 
-433 FREYL
+433 
-438 STHIECHPNEVSL
+438 NEVSL

-1408 ASDGGAELLASS
+1408 ASDGGAELLESS

-1810 WISGLVRGPHR
+1810 WISGLVRGPHP

>member
-1 MQYTSGSTANPRGV
+1 
-15 VLSMRNVTENVDQII
+15 
-30 RNYFRHEGG
+30 
-39 APRLPSSVVSW
+39 
-50 LPLYHDMGLMVG
+50 
-62 LFIPLFVGCPV
+62 
-73 ILTSPEAFIRKPAR
+73 
-87 WMQLLAKHQAPF
+87 
-99 SAAPNFAFD
+99 
-108 LAVAKT
+108 
-114 SEEDMAGLDLGHV
+114 
-127 NTIINGAEQVQPN
+127 
-140 TITKFL
+140 
-146 RRFRP
+146 
-151 YNLMP
+151 
-156 AAVKPS
+156 
-162 YGMAEAVVY
+162 
-171 LATTK
+171 
-176 AGSPPTST
+176 
-184 EFDAD
+184 
-189 SLARGHAELS
+189 
-199 TFETE
+199 
-204 RATRLIRYHSDDKEP
+204 
-219 LLRIVDP
+219 
-226 DSNIELGPG
+226 
-235 RIGEIWI
+235 
-242 HGKNVSTGYHN
+242 
-253 ADDALNR
+253 
-260 DKFQAS
+260 
-266 IREASAGTPRSP
+266 
-278 WLRTGD
+278 
-284 LGFIVGDEFYIVGR
+284 
-298 MKDLIIQ
+298 
-305 DGVNHYP
+305 
-312 DDIETTVKEF
+312 
-322 TGGRVAAFSVSD
+322 
-334 DGVEH
+334 
-339 LVIAAE
+339 
-345 VRTEHGPDKVTIMDF
+345 
-360 STIKR
+360 
-365 LVVSALSKLHG
+365 
-376 LHVTD
+376 
-381 FLLVPPGALPKTTS
+381 
-395 GKISRAACAKQY
+395 
-407 GANKL
+407 
-412 QRSSNVPMTD
+412 MTD

-1015 VGQTR
+1015 VGHTR

-1810 WISGLVRGPHR
+1810 WISGLVRGPHP